1 MTYHQL
7 MTEPARQPVTQEDE
21 MLRAAA
27 AQRLGEDPQVIVIRR
42 SDEQIRK
49 EAEDLGLTEERA
61 QQ

>member
-1 MTYHQL
+1 
-7 MTEPARQPVTQEDE
+7 MTEPRQRVSQEDE
-21 MLRAAA
+21 LLRAAA

-49 EAEDLGLTEERA
+49 EAEELGLTEERA

>member
-1 MTYHQL
+1 MTYHQV
-7 MTEPARQPVTQEDE
+7 MTEPRQPVTQEDE

-27 AQRLGEDPQVIVIRR
+27 AERLGEDPTVIVIRR

-49 EAEDLGLTEERA
+49 QAEDLGLTEARA